1 MEPQKYNLYNIFI
14 VCTGV
19 YEYIIGGH
27 GLVVMTPASHAG
39 GPEFEPRWSRER
51 AWSSGYDV
59 CLTRRR
65 SRVRSSVPVPFYLL
79 QMIFRLK

>member
-1 MEPQKYNLYNIFI
+1 MGSQMYKLYNIFI
-14 VCTGV
+14 VCTGI

-39 GPEFEPRWSRER
+39 GPEFEPRER

-65 SRVRSSVPVPFYLL
+65 SRVRSSVPVPFYIL